1 MPSPSG
7 FEVSDSIEPA
17 APEKSGMQGAS
28 LFQSGNLDY
37 FLAVEASF
45 NSTSSDP
52 GANSMLNGFELD
64 FESDSSSPGAG
75 GVHPEAGDV
84 HPGSGN
90 VSLGAGDDHPRNTQP
105 SNAEEKPDER
115 DEPTRHPIRSQ
126 EQPNEDK
133 QESETCS
140 TSALERDRGGLVGI
154 LEGLLALQQRQHCDQ
169 EIAEIRARN
178 ERRRQL
184 PP

>member
-7 FEVSDSIEPA
+7 FEVSDSIA
-17 APEKSGMQGAS
+17 SAVPEKSGIQGAS
-28 LFQSGNLDY
+28 LFQSGNHDY
-37 FLAVEASF
+37 FSAVEASV
-45 NSTSSDP
+45 NSTSFDP

-64 FESDSSSPGAG
+64 FESDNSTR
-75 GVHPEAGDV
+75 EAGDV
-84 HPGSGN
+84 HPGT
-90 VSLGAGDDHPRNTQP
+90 GDVNPRVVGDHPRDTQP

-115 DEPTRHPIRSQ
+115 DEPTRRPIRPQ

-140 TSALERDRGGLVGI
+140 TSALERSRGGLVGI

-169 EIAEIRARN
+169 EFAEIRARN